1 MDENLRVRHMTE
13 HEGAVPSCVESINLG
28 HLRANLPFLSQTIR
42 AFIRAENVEHF
53 GDMHTEHGEIATLS
67 LIRENQG
74 ISQNELA
81 QHIVLKKSAVTSLI
95 KNLEKRGLVQR
106 RKVRS
111 DRRYNALS
119 LTPSGIEWHDQL
131 MQRMEAQHNAMLG
144 PFSTAES
151 AMLFQ
156 LLNTLHD
163 HLAMRSKHRDT
174 LSPALKDPQEK

>member
-1 MDENLRVRHMTE
+1 MSE
-13 HEGAVPSCVESINLG
+13 HQAAQQTRTGTINLG
-28 HLRANLPFLSQTIR
+28 HLRANLPFLSRTIR
-42 AFIRAENVEHF
+42 SFIRAENTEHF
-53 GDMHTEHGEIATLS
+53 GDMNTEHGEIATLS
-67 LIRENQG
+67 LIRENHG

-106 RKVRS
+106 RKVSS

-131 MQRMEAQHNAMLG
+131 LQRMDAQHQSMLG
-144 PFSTAES
+144 PFSEAET

-156 LLNTLHD
+156 LLNNLHD
-163 HLAMRSKHRDT
+163 HLAMRSAAREATAPPRDN
-174 LSPALKDPQEK
+174 SDEM